1 MVNKDIMRAAGFSL
15 EVTRTELGRCPF
27 CNQVVNKLDLKDA
40 LSLREFKISGL
51 CQTCQDETF
60 KEPTEED

>member
-1 MVNKDIMRAAGFSL
+1 MNKHIMRAACLNL

-27 CNQVVNKLDLKDA
+27 CSQIVNRLDFKDA
-40 LSLREFKISGL
+40 LSMREFKISGL

-60 KEPTEED
+60 KDPTEED